1 MNKRYIM
8 FILSLF
14 LFINGCE
21 SNTSTKPLQG
31 ISNRKSVS
39 VSGDDLSDVRKM
51 ERCRRALDA
60 LKKVD
65 MPLYNKRKV
74 EFDRLISGASLY
86 NGVRG
91 DVGDNTQ
98 SAVDALYRFRADK
111 LCADISSDLLNQLSK

>member
-1 MNKRYIM
+1 M
-8 FILSLF
+8 FILPLF